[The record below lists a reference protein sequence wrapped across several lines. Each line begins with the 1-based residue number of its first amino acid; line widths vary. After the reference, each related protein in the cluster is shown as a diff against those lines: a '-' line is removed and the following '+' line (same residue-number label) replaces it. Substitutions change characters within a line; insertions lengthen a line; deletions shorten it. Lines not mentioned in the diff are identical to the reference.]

1 MSLSIGG
8 FKLPNINL
16 GGIGK
21 LLGGNALNGIKDAL
35 KSVLGDFFK
44 SGFDG
49 AKKSLLDQVAKALG
63 LPSPSQANIGAPGA
77 PNGNTGIVPTGATG
91 GSTGT
96 AATGGATGTGGA
108 ASTGV
113 GQAVG
118 GAAGNLLKS
127 NPREYI
133 RQNMGDEAAAMYDQ
147 VPDEQKKEMAMQA
160 AIQRTARI
168 SQLMSN
174 LLQTLHDM
182 SKTIIQNTRG

>member
-1 MSLSIGG
+1 MSLIGG
-8 FKLPNINL
+8 FKLPSINL
-16 GGIGK
+16 GSIGK
-21 LLGGNALNGIKDAL
+21 LLGGNALSGIKDAL

-44 SGFDG
+44 SGFEG

-63 LPSPSQANIGAPGA
+63 LPPPSQANIGAPGA
-77 PNGNTGIVPTGATG
+77 PNGNTGVVGPAAGGSATG
-91 GSTGT
+91 TG
-96 AATGGATGTGGA
+96 ATGGATGTGGA
-108 ASTGV
+108 AGTGV

-118 GAAGNLLKS
+118 GAAGNLLKTD
-127 NPREYI
+127 PREYI
-133 RQNMGDEAAAMYDQ
+133 RQNMGNEAAAMYDQ

-182 SKTIIQNTRG
+182 SKSIIQNTRG

>member
-1 MSLSIGG
+1 MSLIGG
-8 FKLPNINL
+8 FKLPSINL
-16 GGIGK
+16 GSIGK
-21 LLGGNALNGIKDAL
+21 LLGGGALNGIKDAL

-63 LPSPSQANIGAPGA
+63 LPAPSKANIGAPGA
-77 PNGNTGIVPTGATG
+77 PNGNTGIVPTG

-96 AATGGATGTGGA
+96 GATGGATGTGGA
-108 ASTGV
+108 AGTGV

-118 GAAGNLLKS
+118 GAAGNLLKTD
-127 NPREYI
+127 PREYI
-133 RQNMGDEAAAMYDQ
+133 RQNMGNEAAAMYDQ

-182 SKTIIQNTRG
+182 SKSIIQNTRG